1 MSNSIFLLPGEMH
14 FAKDGAKISTLLGS
28 CVAVVLHH
36 PAKKWGGMNHFMLPN
51 AQTGN
56 LPPGKCGDQATAML
70 IKLATMSGCVPTE
83 LQAMVIG
90 GGKVTGHLSMGTST
104 MVDVGDRN
112 VEAAR
117 TALKL
122 AGIRIARTDIGG
134 SQGRKLAFDPATG
147 ELVVQLIPQ
156 SASTVASAAKGAELR
171 SRKARVLIVD
181 DSATVRGLLRQA
193 IAGSPDLEVCGE
205 AEDPYAAREL
215 MLQGDPDVICLDIIM
230 PKLDGLSFLKRLMAY
245 KPVPTVIVSTIAKQ
259 GSDMHKK
266 VMEAGAVGVID
277 KEDLK
282 IYQGVDVCRQK
293 LLPILKR
300 AATTVVTKIG

>member
-1 MSNSIFLLPGEMH
+1 MPNPVFLLPGEMH
-14 FAKDGAKISTLLGS
+14 FAKDGSKISTLLGS
-28 CVAVVLHH
+28 CVAVVLYH
-36 PAKKWGGMNHFMLPN
+36 PGKRWGGMNHFMLPN
-51 AQTGN
+51 AQVGS
-56 LPPGKCGDQATAML
+56 LPPGKCGDQATTML
-70 IKLATMSGCVPTE
+70 IKLATISGCPPAE

-90 GGKVTGHLSMGTST
+90 GGKVTGHLAMGSGT
-104 MVDVGDRN
+104 MAEVGDRN

-117 TALKL
+117 AVLKA
-122 AGIRIARTDIGG
+122 AGIRIVRADVGG
-134 SQGRKLAFDPATG
+134 IQGRKLALDTG
-147 ELVVQLIPQ
+147 TGDLQVQVIPQ
-156 SASTVASAAKGAELR
+156 SAGSQAAAAKSAELR
-171 SRKARVLIVD
+171 TRKAKVLIVD
-181 DSATVRGLLRQA
+181 DSATVRGLIRQA

-282 IYQGVDVCRQK
+282 IYQGLEVCRQK
-293 LLPILKR
+293 LLPILKK
-300 AATTVVTKIG
+300 ASTTVVTKVG